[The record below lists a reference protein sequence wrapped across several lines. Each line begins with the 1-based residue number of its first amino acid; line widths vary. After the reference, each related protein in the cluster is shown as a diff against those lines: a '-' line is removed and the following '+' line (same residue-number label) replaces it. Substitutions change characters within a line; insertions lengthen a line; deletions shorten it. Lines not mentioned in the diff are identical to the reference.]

1 MKPGRKGG
9 KREKRIKEK
18 NRVNGRVKEDRERE
32 RRLTQRKKTVGAK
45 EYRRIETGERQGR
58 LTW

>member
-9 KREKRIKEK
+9 KREKRVKEK

-32 RRLTQRKKTVGAK
+32 RRLTQRKKTVGEK
-45 EYRRIETGERQGR
+45 GDRRIETGERQGR